1 LFGIFSCRFCR
12 SFQVVSFEHT
22 QKHVRPK
29 IFEAQVQGLEGFKG
43 KVPAVAN
50 FGLFP
55 AGGMGNMGDLTY
67 EIYTVLPSSF
77 SHGIQPAR

>member
-1 LFGIFSCRFCR
+1 MICDFPIIGKKHT
-12 SFQVVSFEHT
+12 SFF
-22 QKHVRPK
+22 
-29 IFEAQVQGLEGFKG
+29 QGLEGFKG

-55 AGGMGNMGDLTY
+55 AGGMGNMGALTY